1 MSGRRKWILG
11 VTAAVLAAVV
21 AAGIWFL
28 RHPLRAME
36 LLGRAGLRAAGM
48 HAGERPGPR
57 GRLSY
62 FSGGAGATVLLL
74 HGANDQAGA
83 WARIVKPLLARY
95 RVVALD
101 LPGHGKSAPEQGP
114 LSAQDVFEGVDAFA
128 AAEAPGGPL
137 TLVGNSMGGWMAL
150 RVAHARPRAVA
161 HVILVNGAAVTGD
174 DHGVSLLPRTR
185 AEAARS
191 LSALT
196 GPRTPMAPAFVLDDL
211 VRRAPA
217 SPLAR
222 IMAAPLGP
230 TLDGRLGEI
239 QVPVTLVW
247 GEADR
252 LLDLAYARRVAASLP
267 RARLLTLPG
276 CGHIPQRE
284 CPDRLVAALSQALAE
299 PPVGP
304 AALAPP

>member
-1 MSGRRKWILG
+1 MTARRRWILG
-11 VTAAVLAAVV
+11 VTAAALVAIFALAV
-21 AAGIWFL
+21 WFV

-36 LLGRAGLRAAGM
+36 LMGRVGLRAAGM
-48 HAGERPGPR
+48 RPAERPGPR
-57 GRLSY
+57 GPIFY
-62 FSGGAGATVLLL
+62 YAGGEGPPVVLI

-83 WARIVKPLLARY
+83 WARIVKPLLAGH

-101 LPGHGKSAPEQGP
+101 LPGHGNSAPEHGP
-114 LSAQDVFEGVDAFA
+114 LSAQDVFDGVDAFV
-128 AAEAPGGPL
+128 AAEAAQGPV
-137 TLVGNSMGGWMAL
+137 TLVGNSLGGWMAL
-150 RVAHARPRAVA
+150 RVAQARPRDVA

-174 DHGVSLLPRTR
+174 DHGISLLPRTR
-185 AEAARS
+185 AEAARG

-196 GPRTPMAPAFVLDDL
+196 GPRTPLAPAFVLDDL

-239 QVPVTLVW
+239 EVPVTLLW

-252 LLDLAYARRVAASLP
+252 LLDLPYARRVAAGLP
-267 RARLLTLPG
+267 RARLVTFPG

-284 CPDRLVAALSQALAE
+284 CPDQLVTALQQALAQ
-299 PPVGP
+299 PPTGP
-304 AALAPP
+304 AVLATP